1 LECLHTGVNWN
12 QPGPIASAEFC
23 CFDKQLSREMAKVCR
38 RYGREA
44 LGFMEG
50 KVGNPLD
57 TERPWQADLCQF
69 FTREKV
75 AELCLLRVT
84 FPKNLLSMRLLE
96 PAAGQGAFFLP
107 LLARLVR
114 SCRRQRKS
122 FDALRPI
129 IRAYEIDAESPSSSV
144 CKQGQRSRRSG
155 SMGPRRAG
163 SRATGFE
170 TKISLR
176 PGRGRASR
184 ILSAIL
190 HNIRWDAIPGSLRE
204 SYRARFASFKQR
216 ADLYVAFIEHALSLL
231 HQHGSGDAAR
241 LLGSIGLMAAHSLI
255 GGLT

>member
-1 LECLHTGVNWN
+1 
-12 QPGPIASAEFC
+12 
-23 CFDKQLSREMAKVCR
+23 MAKVCR

-190 HNIRWDAIPGSLRE
+190 HIFAGMPFRVLCVNPIGPGSRRSSSVPTCMLRSSSTRCHCSISTVVE
-204 SYRARFASFKQR
+204 TPRGCWEAS
-216 ADLYVAFIEHALSLL
+216 A
-231 HQHGSGDAAR
+231 
-241 LLGSIGLMAAHSLI
+241 
-255 GGLT
+255 